1 MYTQH
6 YMSSLDDAKHF
17 RRMELNLIKHFPLQ
31 FVLYLDIALGSP
43 HFRML
48 IMSLISPEKINPL
61 LFVCWIPD
69 YNYIFFLVFKKLSD
83 KPLYIQRK
91 PGISA

>member
-31 FVLYLDIALGSP
+31 FALYLDIALAP
-43 HFRML
+43 TIL
-48 IMSLISPEKINPL
+48 ECL
-61 LFVCWIPD
+61 
-69 YNYIFFLVFKKLSD
+69 
-83 KPLYIQRK
+83 
-91 PGISA
+91 